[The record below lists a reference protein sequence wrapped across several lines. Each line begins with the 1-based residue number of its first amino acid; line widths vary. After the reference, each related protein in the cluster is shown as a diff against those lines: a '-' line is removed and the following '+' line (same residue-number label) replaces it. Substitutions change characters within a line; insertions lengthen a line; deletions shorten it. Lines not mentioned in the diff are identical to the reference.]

1 MINFIKNFKNSNMK
15 TVQLHDKTFELFIPQ
30 EQIEK
35 KIDVL
40 SQMIIKDLGDT
51 KPVFISILNGA
62 FMFTSEIV
70 RRFPYNCEIDFLK
83 ISSYVGTTSSGNV
96 NLTTNSIKAS
106 LANRNIIILE
116 DIIDTGL
123 TIKSLLND
131 LSKYNPKKIYI
142 ATLLFKPEVF
152 KFKNEID
159 INYIGFDISN
169 EFVVGYGLDYDG
181 LGRNLLDIYK
191 LNQI

>member
-1 MINFIKNFKNSNMK
+1 MK

-30 EQIEK
+30 EKIEK
-35 KIDVL
+35 RIDVL

-51 KPVFISILNGA
+51 NPVFISVLNGA

-70 RRFPYNCEIDFLK
+70 RRFPYNCEVDFLK

-96 NLTTNSIKAS
+96 NMTTNSIKAS
-106 LANRNIIILE
+106 LTNRNIIVLE

-131 LSKYNPKKIYI
+131 LSKYDPKKIYI

-159 INYIGFDISN
+159 INYVGFDISN

>member
-1 MINFIKNFKNSNMK
+1 MK
-15 TVQLHDKTFELFIPQ
+15 TVQLNDKTFEIYIPQ
-30 EQIEK
+30 NEIETR
-35 KIDVL
+35 IDVL
-40 SQMIIKDLGDT
+40 SQTIVNDLGDT
-51 KPVFISILNGA
+51 APVFISVLNGA
-62 FMFTSEIV
+62 FLFTSEIIK
-70 RRFPYNCEIDFLK
+70 RFPYNCEVDFLK

-106 LANRNIIILE
+106 LENRNIVVLE

-131 LSKYNPKKIYI
+131 LSKYSPKNISI
-142 ATLLFKPEVF
+142 ATLLFKPDVF
-152 KFKNEID
+152 KFKNEIE

-191 LNQI
+191 LKRL